1 MFFRKKEQYSKP
13 NTPQFNKSDDK
24 INIGSNDIKSE
35 NKIST
40 ISENL
45 QITGTLYSTGK
56 ISFNGRLKGSLE
68 SKSLYVGKNGWLDGK
83 VEADEAVILGR
94 IKGTLKGNKVRLAS
108 SSRIEGDTYHQVIA
122 IEDGA
127 IYEGSI
133 KRIKIANY
141 RPQFSDLKH
150 PSNHHQGN

>member
-1 MFFRKKEQYSKP
+1 TNKFDKIMFFRKNKKNNIQNP
-13 NTPQFNKSDDK
+13 NNSGLNKSDNK
-24 INIGSNDIKSE
+24 INLESSEIKSE

-45 QITGTLYSTGK
+45 HITGTLYSKGK
-56 ISFNGRLKGSLE
+56 ISFNGSIKGSLE
-68 SKSLYVGKNGWLDGK
+68 SNSLYVGKNGFIDGK

-133 KRIKIANY
+133 KRIKN
-141 RPQFSDLKH
+141 S
-150 PSNHHQGN
+150 

>member
-1 MFFRKKEQYSKP
+1 MFFRK
-13 NTPQFNKSDDK
+13 NKQKKSNFQKSVIPEHEDKKNIDVPSD
-24 INIGSNDIKSE
+24 NIKLES
-35 NKIST
+35 KISN

-45 QITGTLYSTGK
+45 HIIGTVFSSGK
-56 ISFNGRLKGSLE
+56 ISFNGSIKGTLE
-68 SKSLYVGKNGWLDGK
+68 SKSLYVGENGFIDGK

-94 IKGTLKGNKVRLAS
+94 IKGTLKGNKVRLAA

-133 KRIKIANY
+133 KRIK
-141 RPQFSDLKH
+141 ST
-150 PSNHHQGN
+150 

>member
-1 MFFRKKEQYSKP
+1 MFFRKNKKNNIQNP
-13 NTPQFNKSDDK
+13 NSSELNKSDNK
-24 INIGSNDIKSE
+24 INLESSEIKSE

-45 QITGTLYSTGK
+45 HITGTLYSKGK
-56 ISFNGRLKGSLE
+56 ISFNGSLKGSLE
-68 SKSLYVGKNGWLDGK
+68 SNSLYVGNNGFIDGK

-133 KRIKIANY
+133 KRI
-141 RPQFSDLKH
+141 
-150 PSNHHQGN
+150 

>member
-1 MFFRKKEQYSKP
+1 MFFRK
-13 NTPQFNKSDDK
+13 NKQKKSNFQKSVIPEHEDKKNIDVPSD
-24 INIGSNDIKSE
+24 NIKLES
-35 NKIST
+35 KISN

-45 QITGTLYSTGK
+45 HIIGTVFSSGK
-56 ISFNGRLKGSLE
+56 ISFNGSIKGTLE
-68 SKSLYVGKNGWLDGK
+68 SKSLYVGENGFIDGK

-94 IKGTLKGNKVRLAS
+94 IKGTLKGNKVRLAA

-133 KRIKIANY
+133 KRIK
-141 RPQFSDLKH
+141 PT
-150 PSNHHQGN
+150 

>member
-1 MFFRKKEQYSKP
+1 MFFRKNKKNNIQNP
-13 NTPQFNKSDDK
+13 NNSGLNKSDNK
-24 INIGSNDIKSE
+24 INLETSEIKSE

-45 QITGTLYSTGK
+45 HITGTLYSKGK
-56 ISFNGRLKGSLE
+56 ISFNGSIKGSLE
-68 SKSLYVGKNGWLDGK
+68 SNSLYVGKNGFIDGK

-133 KRIKIANY
+133 KRIKN
-141 RPQFSDLKH
+141 S
-150 PSNHHQGN
+150 

>member
-1 MFFRKKEQYSKP
+1 MFFRKKKSNVQNPTTS
-13 NTPQFNKSDDK
+13 QFNKSDYK
-24 INIGSNDIKSE
+24 INVGSNDIKSE

-56 ISFNGRLKGSLE
+56 ISFNGSIKGSLE
-68 SKSLYVGKNGWLDGK
+68 SKSLYVGENGFIDGK

-94 IKGTLKGNKVRLAS
+94 IKGTLKGNKVRLAA

-133 KRIKIANY
+133 KRIK
-141 RPQFSDLKH
+141 ST
-150 PSNHHQGN
+150 

>member
-1 MFFRKKEQYSKP
+1 MFFRKNKKNNIQNP
-13 NTPQFNKSDDK
+13 NNSEINKSDDK
-24 INIGSNDIKSE
+24 INLESSEIKSE

-45 QITGTLYSTGK
+45 HITGTLYSKGK
-56 ISFNGRLKGSLE
+56 ISFNGSIKGSLE
-68 SKSLYVGKNGWLDGK
+68 SNSLYVGKNGFIDGK

-133 KRIKIANY
+133 KRIKN
-141 RPQFSDLKH
+141 S
-150 PSNHHQGN
+150 

>member
-1 MFFRKKEQYSKP
+1 MFFRKNKKNNIQNPDTSKL
-13 NTPQFNKSDDK
+13 NKIDKK
-24 INIGSNDIKSE
+24 INVQTSDLKSE

-45 QITGTLYSTGK
+45 HITGTLYSNGK
-56 ISFNGRLKGSLE
+56 ISFNGSIKGSLE
-68 SKSLYVGKNGWLDGK
+68 SKSLYVGKNGFVDGK

-94 IKGTLKGNKVRLAS
+94 VKGTLKGNKVRLAS

-133 KRIKIANY
+133 KRIKN
-141 RPQFSDLKH
+141 S
-150 PSNHHQGN
+150 

>member
-1 MFFRKKEQYSKP
+1 MFFRKNKKNNIQYP
-13 NTPQFNKSDDK
+13 NNSELNKSDNK
-24 INIGSNDIKSE
+24 INLESSEIKSE

-45 QITGTLYSTGK
+45 HITGTLYSKGK
-56 ISFNGRLKGSLE
+56 ISFNGSIKGSLE
-68 SKSLYVGKNGWLDGK
+68 SKSLYVGHNGFIDGK

-133 KRIKIANY
+133 KRIKN
-141 RPQFSDLKH
+141 S
-150 PSNHHQGN
+150 

>member
-1 MFFRKKEQYSKP
+1 MFFRKNKKNNIQNP
-13 NTPQFNKSDDK
+13 NNSGLNKSDNK
-24 INIGSNDIKSE
+24 INLESSEIKSE

-40 ISENL
+40 ISQNL
-45 QITGTLYSTGK
+45 HITGTLYSKGK
-56 ISFNGRLKGSLE
+56 ISFNGSIKGSLE
-68 SKSLYVGKNGWLDGK
+68 SNSLYVGKNGFIDGK

-133 KRIKIANY
+133 KRIKN
-141 RPQFSDLKH
+141 S
-150 PSNHHQGN
+150 

>member
-1 MFFRKKEQYSKP
+1 MFFRKNKKNNIQNP
-13 NTPQFNKSDDK
+13 NNSGLNKSDNK
-24 INIGSNDIKSE
+24 INLESSEIKSE

-45 QITGTLYSTGK
+45 HITGTLYSKGK
-56 ISFNGRLKGSLE
+56 ISFNGSIKGSLE
-68 SKSLYVGKNGWLDGK
+68 SNSLYVGKNGFIDGK

-133 KRIKIANY
+133 KRIKNI
-141 RPQFSDLKH
+141 
-150 PSNHHQGN
+150 

>member
-1 MFFRKKEQYSKP
+1 MFFRKNKKNNIQNPTNGKI
-13 NTPQFNKSDDK
+13 NKSDNK
-24 INIGSNDIKSE
+24 FNLQSSEIKPE

-45 QITGTLYSTGK
+45 HITGTLYSKGK
-56 ISFNGRLKGSLE
+56 ISFNGSIKGSLE
-68 SKSLYVGKNGWLDGK
+68 SKSLYVGHNGFIDGK

-133 KRIKIANY
+133 KRIKN
-141 RPQFSDLKH
+141 S
-150 PSNHHQGN
+150 

>member
-1 MFFRKKEQYSKP
+1 MFFRKNKKNNIQNP
-13 NTPQFNKSDDK
+13 NSSELNKSDNK
-24 INIGSNDIKSE
+24 INLESSEIKSE

-45 QITGTLYSTGK
+45 HITGTLYSKGK
-56 ISFNGRLKGSLE
+56 ISFNGSLKGSLE
-68 SKSLYVGKNGWLDGK
+68 SNSLYVGNNGFIDGK

-133 KRIKIANY
+133 KRIKN
-141 RPQFSDLKH
+141 S
-150 PSNHHQGN
+150 

>member
-1 MFFRKKEQYSKP
+1 MFFRK
-13 NTPQFNKSDDK
+13 NKQKKSNFQKSVIPEHEDK
-24 INIGSNDIKSE
+24 KNIDVPSE
-35 NKIST
+35 NIKLESKISN

-45 QITGTLYSTGK
+45 HIIGTVFSSGK
-56 ISFNGRLKGSLE
+56 ISFNGSIKGTLE
-68 SKSLYVGKNGWLDGK
+68 SKSLYVGENGFIDGK

-94 IKGTLKGNKVRLAS
+94 IKGTLKGNKVRLAA

-133 KRIKIANY
+133 QRIK
-141 RPQFSDLKH
+141 ST
-150 PSNHHQGN
+150 

>member
-1 MFFRKKEQYSKP
+1 MEKIDIIMFFRKKKNNIQNQTKA
-13 NTPQFNKSDDK
+13 QFNKSDNK
-24 INIGSNDIKSE
+24 NNVGSNVINSE

-40 ISENL
+40 ISQNL

-56 ISFNGRLKGSLE
+56 ISFNGSMKGSLE
-68 SKSLYVGKNGWLDGK
+68 SKSLYIGKDGFIDGK

-133 KRIKIANY
+133 KRIKN
-141 RPQFSDLKH
+141 S
-150 PSNHHQGN
+150 

>member
-1 MFFRKKEQYSKP
+1 MFFRK
-13 NTPQFNKSDDK
+13 NKQKKSNFQKSVIPEHEDK
-24 INIGSNDIKSE
+24 KNIDVPSE
-35 NKIST
+35 NIKLESKISN

-45 QITGTLYSTGK
+45 HIIGTVFSSGK
-56 ISFNGRLKGSLE
+56 ISFNGSIKGTLE
-68 SKSLYVGKNGWLDGK
+68 SKSLYVGENGFIDGK

-94 IKGTLKGNKVRLAS
+94 IKGTLKGNKVRLAA

-133 KRIKIANY
+133 KRIK
-141 RPQFSDLKH
+141 S
-150 PSNHHQGN
+150 S

>member
-1 MFFRKKEQYSKP
+1 MFFRKNKKNNIQKP
-13 NTPQFNKSDDK
+13 NNSELNKSDNK
-24 INIGSNDIKSE
+24 INLESSEIKSE

-45 QITGTLYSTGK
+45 HITGTLYSEGK
-56 ISFNGRLKGSLE
+56 ISFNGSIKGSLE
-68 SKSLYVGKNGWLDGK
+68 SNSLYVGKNGFIDGK

-133 KRIKIANY
+133 KRIKN
-141 RPQFSDLKH
+141 S
-150 PSNHHQGN
+150 

>member
-1 MFFRKKEQYSKP
+1 MFFRK
-13 NTPQFNKSDDK
+13 NKQKKSNYQNAVIPEHEGTKKVGVLSD
-24 INIGSNDIKSE
+24 NIKQES
-35 NKIST
+35 KISN

-45 QITGTLYSTGK
+45 HITGTVFSSGK
-56 ISFNGRLKGSLE
+56 ISFNGSIKGTLE
-68 SKSLYVGKNGWLDGK
+68 SKSLYVGENGFIDGK

-94 IKGTLKGNKVRLAS
+94 IKGTLKGNKVRLAA

-133 KRIKIANY
+133 KRIKT
-141 RPQFSDLKH
+141 S
-150 PSNHHQGN
+150 

>member
-1 MFFRKKEQYSKP
+1 MFFRK
-13 NTPQFNKSDDK
+13 NKQKKSNFQKSVIPEYEDKKNIDVPSDNIK
-24 INIGSNDIKSE
+24 IES
-35 NKIST
+35 KISN

-45 QITGTLYSTGK
+45 HIIGTVFSSGK
-56 ISFNGRLKGSLE
+56 ISFNGSIKGTLE
-68 SKSLYVGKNGWLDGK
+68 SKSLYVGENGFIDGK

-94 IKGTLKGNKVRLAS
+94 IKGTLKGNKVRLAA

-133 KRIKIANY
+133 KRIK
-141 RPQFSDLKH
+141 ST
-150 PSNHHQGN
+150 

>member
-1 MFFRKKEQYSKP
+1 MFFRKNKKKNIQNP
-13 NTPQFNKSDDK
+13 NTSKLNKIDKK
-24 INIGSNDIKSE
+24 INVQTSDLKSE

-45 QITGTLYSTGK
+45 HITGTLYSNGK
-56 ISFNGRLKGSLE
+56 ISFNGSIKGSLE
-68 SKSLYVGKNGWLDGK
+68 SKSLYVGKNGFVDGK

-94 IKGTLKGNKVRLAS
+94 VKGTLKGNKVRLAS

-133 KRIKIANY
+133 KRIKN
-141 RPQFSDLKH
+141 S
-150 PSNHHQGN
+150 

>member
-1 MFFRKKEQYSKP
+1 MFFRKNKKNNIQNPTTSEL
-13 NTPQFNKSDDK
+13 NKSDEK
-24 INIGSNDIKSE
+24 INVQTSEIKSE

-45 QITGTLYSTGK
+45 HITGTLYSNGK
-56 ISFNGRLKGSLE
+56 ISFNGSIKGSLE
-68 SKSLYVGKNGWLDGK
+68 SKSLYVGKNGFVDGK

-94 IKGTLKGNKVRLAS
+94 VKGTLKGNKVRLAS

-133 KRIKIANY
+133 KRIKN
-141 RPQFSDLKH
+141 
-150 PSNHHQGN
+150 N

>member
-1 MFFRKKEQYSKP
+1 MFFRKNKKNNSQNPTNYKI
-13 NTPQFNKSDDK
+13 NKSDSK
-24 INIGSNDIKSE
+24 INLQSSEIKTE

-45 QITGTLYSTGK
+45 HITGTLYSKGK
-56 ISFNGRLKGSLE
+56 ISFNGSIKGSLE
-68 SKSLYVGKNGWLDGK
+68 SNSLYVGKNGFIDGK

-133 KRIKIANY
+133 KRIKN
-141 RPQFSDLKH
+141 S
-150 PSNHHQGN
+150 

>member
-1 MFFRKKEQYSKP
+1 MFFRKNKKNNIQNP
-13 NTPQFNKSDDK
+13 NNSGLNKSDNK
-24 INIGSNDIKSE
+24 INLESSEIKSE

-45 QITGTLYSTGK
+45 HITGTLYSKGK
-56 ISFNGRLKGSLE
+56 ISFNGSIKGSLE
-68 SKSLYVGKNGWLDGK
+68 SKSLYVGHNGFIDGK

-133 KRIKIANY
+133 KRIKN
-141 RPQFSDLKH
+141 S
-150 PSNHHQGN
+150 

>member
-1 MFFRKKEQYSKP
+1 MFFRKNKKNNIQNPTNGKI
-13 NTPQFNKSDDK
+13 NKSDNK
-24 INIGSNDIKSE
+24 FNLQSSEIKTE

-45 QITGTLYSTGK
+45 HITGTLYSTGK
-56 ISFNGRLKGSLE
+56 ISFNGSIKGSLE
-68 SKSLYVGKNGWLDGK
+68 SKSIYVGKNGFIDGK

-133 KRIKIANY
+133 KRIKN
-141 RPQFSDLKH
+141 S
-150 PSNHHQGN
+150 

>member
-1 MFFRKKEQYSKP
+1 MFFRKNKKNNIQNPTTSEL
-13 NTPQFNKSDDK
+13 NKSDKK
-24 INIGSNDIKSE
+24 INVQTSEIKSE

-45 QITGTLYSTGK
+45 HITGTLYSNGK
-56 ISFNGRLKGSLE
+56 ISFNGSIKGSLE
-68 SKSLYVGKNGWLDGK
+68 SKSLYVGKNGFVDGK

-94 IKGTLKGNKVRLAS
+94 VKGTLRGNKVRLAS

-133 KRIKIANY
+133 KRIKN
-141 RPQFSDLKH
+141 S
-150 PSNHHQGN
+150 

>member
-1 MFFRKKEQYSKP
+1 MFFRK
-13 NTPQFNKSDDK
+13 NKQKKSNFQKSVIPEYEDKKNIDVPSDNIK
-24 INIGSNDIKSE
+24 IESRISN
-35 NKIST
+35 

-45 QITGTLYSTGK
+45 HIIGTVFSSGK
-56 ISFNGRLKGSLE
+56 ISFNGSIKGTLE
-68 SKSLYVGKNGWLDGK
+68 SKSLYVGENGFIDGK

-94 IKGTLKGNKVRLAS
+94 IKGTLKGNKVRLAA

-133 KRIKIANY
+133 KRIK
-141 RPQFSDLKH
+141 ST
-150 PSNHHQGN
+150 